1 MENIR
6 RSIEQLRE
14 LALGEPSP
22 FARCLERL
30 LATDFDATFY
40 CLKTQKLLFKR
51 RSSIWISNLERELH
65 PWLERASLKGKQR
78 TQIKRHLIIC
88 KSLQQLFEI
97 VDEQSST
104 LRIWQASTEDL
115 LRPLFAS
122 AEELR
127 FAQKAHAKK
136 HKSEFSDQLNTM
148 KHLEL
153 VRMEHR
159 THCDYV
165 TRIVAQ
171 IAHLGINSSGQIK
184 PTPSDIK
191 NALTLAALDDMLL
204 HILDCY
210 TYRNFRVSV
219 EGKHLKMHGVQS
231 QTEASYTWSV
241 LRHSSRHML
250 DNHQIVEIVKR
261 VEILAK
267 NLSSEF
273 DCFSSFLESSQ
284 GIDLLHASQ
293 PVRKEYA
300 RILKRD
306 VTELIDP
313 SMALRTSSGLFRVE
327 ELLECWSFLVQLSL
341 CAELWCQGFAKSS
354 IAVLPKTQ
362 LISLIVYSLDCTVE
376 QGERLV
382 SQFSLVPNKPN
393 QDPFFRP
400 LIELNSEQRLLAAS
414 FIETSRFSR
423 NLFTIAIREGHMNF
437 SAKGL
442 KPLKDLYREFVKA
455 GFKVVINFP
464 IAVSGKAITDIDIA
478 AAKDGFLF
486 IGQTK
491 VLIHPDT
498 LYDDWKVL
506 ENLKRAA
513 DQLKTTLQH
522 VPLIRDRFQLKEGE
536 FLVVPFLLTNVWGL
550 TGTIVEGFKVIDFS
564 YLSNLLR
571 GGEIWKVQFKP
582 VPTREI
588 IKIIKGKYPTG
599 EELSR
604 LVLKSIHEEMFEK
617 AQLEDSSFAVGDWTV
632 TIPVDTAKSPRSD
645 TIGKPTSKPM
655 RRNPFLTSIFK
666 NWA

>member
-1 MENIR
+1 MEGIG
-6 RSIEQLRE
+6 RSIKQLRE
-14 LALGEPSP
+14 LALGEPSA
-22 FARCLERL
+22 FARCLEKL
-30 LATDFDATFY
+30 LATDFDTTFY
-40 CLKTQKLLFKR
+40 YLKTQKLLFTR
-51 RSSIWISNLERELH
+51 RSSTWISNLERELL
-65 PWLERASLKGKQR
+65 PWLERAPLKGKQR
-78 TQIKRHLIIC
+78 TQIKRHLIVC
-88 KSLQQLFEI
+88 KSLQHLFEI
-97 VDEQSST
+97 VDEESST
-104 LRIWQASTEDL
+104 LRIWQASTADL
-115 LRPLFAS
+115 LRSLFAS

-136 HKSEFSDQLNTM
+136 HKSEFRDQLNTM
-148 KHLEL
+148 KHLDMI
-153 VRMEHR
+153 RMEHR
-159 THCDYV
+159 IHCDYL

-171 IAHLGINSSGQIK
+171 IAHLGINSAGEVK

-191 NALTLAALDDMLL
+191 DALTLAAWDDMLL

-210 TYRNFRVSV
+210 TYRSFRVSV

-241 LRHSSRHML
+241 LRHSSREVL
-250 DNHQIVEIVKR
+250 DNHQILTIVKK
-261 VEILAK
+261 VEVLAESF
-267 NLSSEF
+267 NSEF

-284 GIDLLHASQ
+284 GVDLLHASQ
-293 PVRKEYA
+293 PVRSEYA

-306 VTELIDP
+306 VTELIDLD
-313 SMALRTSSGLFRVE
+313 MTLRTSSGLFRVD
-327 ELLECWSFLVQLSL
+327 ELLECWSLLIQLSV
-341 CAELWCQGFAKSS
+341 CAELWCRIIVKSN
-354 IAVLPKTQ
+354 IAVLRKTQ
-362 LISLIVYSLDCTVE
+362 LVSLIAYSLGCTIE

-382 SQFSLVPNKPN
+382 SQFSLAPNKPN

-400 LIELNSEQRLLAAS
+400 LIELNSEERLLAAS

-423 NLFTIAIREGHMNF
+423 NLFTIAIREGHVNF

-442 KPLKDLYREFVKA
+442 KPLKSLYREFGNA
-455 GFKVVINFP
+455 GFKVAINFP
-464 IAVSGKAITDIDIA
+464 ITVSGKTITDIDIA
-478 AAKDGFLF
+478 ATKDGFLF

-513 DQLKTTLQH
+513 EQLKTTLQH
-522 VPLIRDRFQLKEGE
+522 VPMMSDRFRLTEGE

-550 TGTIVEGFKVIDFS
+550 TGTTIAGFKVIDFS

-571 GGEIWKVQFKP
+571 GGEIWKVQFEP
-582 VPTREI
+582 EPTREI
-588 IKIIKGKYPTG
+588 IKMIKGRYPTG

-632 TIPVDTAKSPRSD
+632 TIPVDRAKSPRND
-645 TIGKPTSKPM
+645 AVGKPTAKPT
-655 RRNPFLTSIFK
+655 RRNPSFASILK
-666 NWA
+666 G